1 MGFLE
6 REIFVKWVYQSEK
19 KKKQTDKRLKDDGG
33 RGGDEKGVSG
43 RRASEREKDNI
54 ALI

>member
-19 KKKQTDKRLKDDGG
+19 QRHRLKDN
-33 RGGDEKGVSG
+33 RGKERNKKGVG
-43 RRASEREKDNI
+43 GAARKKEKKENI

>member
-19 KKKQTDKRLKDDGG
+19 KQTDKRLKDDGG
-33 RGGDEKGVSG
+33 RGGDETEGVSG
-43 RRASEREKDNI
+43 RRAREGEKKTI
-54 ALI
+54 SL